1 MQNFLLYYTQ
11 HFEYSFNPV
20 VNKRVRWMIIH
31 IYIIISKKNILKI
44 WSIRNWANSL
54 CVYITYS
61 FKQQGSLYQIYFR
74 NEQTGVH
81 KAWQSAQFPN
91 QQVKESIF
99 IPGFYF

>member
-1 MQNFLLYYTQ
+1 
-11 HFEYSFNPV
+11 
-20 VNKRVRWMIIH
+20 MIIH

-54 CVYITYS
+54 CVCITYS

-74 NEQTGVH
+74 NEQTAVH